1 MSLSSIGMKK
11 ICWHCPGHDTQSAE
25 SCYLCHGWTLPT
37 RKNDESKT
45 AIEWNIFVVKSTDS
59 KQFKKQEFEKA
70 GTSMRNDKH
79 TAVLGVSLSD
89 SRKAVFVYRPGG
101 DKRLS
106 TTTILGR
113 PVIRCRP
120 VVRSSARHW
129 DAVGRCDW
137 RKFEEIVDDST
148 TMGGFCKYLEIEFCS
163 IRALIW
169 EIVPESLSK
178 PNNVA

>member
-1 MSLSSIGMKK
+1 MPLSSIGMEK
-11 ICWHCPGHDTQSAE
+11 ICWHCPGHNNKSAE
-25 SCYLCHGWTLPT
+25 SCVSCHGWTLPT

-59 KQFKKQEFEKA
+59 KQFKEQEFEKA

-106 TTTILGR
+106 TTRLVKPKIK
-113 PVIRCRP
+113 
-120 VVRSSARHW
+120 SSARRW
-129 DAVGRCDW
+129 DYVGRCDW
-137 RKFEEIVDDST
+137 SKFEKIVEDST
-148 TMGGFCKYLEIEFCS
+148 TMGGFCKYLEVEFCS

-169 EIVPESLSK
+169 EIVPDSLSK